1 MTFPER
7 DLASGIMQIGGC
19 SRGQPVPAW
28 ATSSAMKEL
37 LHHCSQKPE
46 SVLVQNN
53 VKIQS
58 FGMFP
63 PYPKTHGGA
72 LLGDIPDQENNIS
85 RQVLRLYCYVSRQ
98 KPISSDIFSNFILN
112 FGNIDAG
119 NMPYPAE

>member
-1 MTFPER
+1 
-7 DLASGIMQIGGC
+7 
-19 SRGQPVPAW
+19 
-28 ATSSAMKEL
+28 MKEL